1 MSEIERMTDYNPLAA
16 DSQVSLVSKST
27 VLESSILQCKTLQ
40 SANELVHND
49 NSVCI
54 YDYHEMFNMNRA
66 TSC

>member
-1 MSEIERMTDYNPLAA
+1 MSEIERMTDYNALAA